1 MKRDHWVAAAMA
13 GFLIAA
19 FSFSCAAQ
27 QPEVSGTVKPIAQA
41 KDKAKFG
48 GLEVLPS
55 CLTFAVYRGDPKT
68 GPSLLLIKMKS
79 GCVVPWHWH
88 TAREEL
94 MLVSGKGKVELADF
108 PTQVIEPG
116 GYVLLPA
123 KHHHQFTCQ
132 TDCVFFNAISG
143 KFDIHYLDKSG
154 NEIPVEQALQA
165 VSEQP
170 GKSN

>member
-1 MKRDHWVAAAMA
+1 MKRDHRVAAAVA
-13 GFLIAA
+13 GFLVAA
-19 FSFSCAAQ
+19 LSFSCAAQ
-27 QPEVSGTVKPIAQA
+27 QPEFSKPIARA
-41 KDKAKFG
+41 LDTAKFG
-48 GLEVLPS
+48 ELGVLPS
-55 CLTFAVYRGDPKT
+55 CLTFAVYRGDPNT
-68 GPSLLLIKMKS
+68 GPSLLLIKMTS

-94 MLVSGKGKVELADF
+94 MLVSGKGKIELADF
-108 PTQVIEPG
+108 PTHVLEAG
-116 GYVLLPA
+116 SYVLLPA

-132 TDCVFFNAISG
+132 TDCVLFNAISG